1 MGPAA
6 AGQFVAGPPA
16 ACRSATGAS
25 GTAAVTDPLVSVVVP
40 TYRRVASL
48 DRLLAGLAR
57 QRDAPSFEVLV
68 VDNDPGRSAQTVV
81 AAWAR
86 RGLVIPQPNLAESTP
101 GAAAARN
108 TGLRRAR
115 GSIVAFLDDDVV
127 PAPDWLA
134 GICQPLASGRAGVS
148 AGRVVLDPGVPRP
161 RWLDEAG
168 LGGYLAGH
176 DLGPRERPLGPGD
189 ILLTAN
195 AAFRTADLR
204 AVGGFDAALGPRGRG
219 HLVCD
224 DVAALR
230 AVRARGAVAVYSPA
244 TVVHELP
251 MERLRVSWLLRR
263 AYLQGRSDWLLDAR
277 MLADRRAG
285 GARVALSW
293 LTGECVRRRTE
304 LTGGVP
310 AQMVVVHLGCD
321 VARTVGALR
330 EGVRLSRRNTPRP
343 AVAGERAGA

>member
-1 MGPAA
+1 M
-6 AGQFVAGPPA
+6 
-16 ACRSATGAS
+16 
-25 GTAAVTDPLVSVVVP
+25 TDPLVSVVVP
-40 TYRRVASL
+40 TYRRAASL

-57 QRDAPSFEVLV
+57 QRGAPSFEVLV
-68 VDNDPGRSAQTVV
+68 VDNDPARSARAVV
-81 AAWAR
+81 VAWAR
-86 RGLVIPQPNLAESTP
+86 RGLMIPEPDLAESTP

-115 GSIVAFLDDDVV
+115 APIVAFLDDDVV

-134 GICQPLASGRAGVS
+134 GIYEPLATGRAGVS

-161 RWLDEAG
+161 RWLDETG

-176 DLGPRERPLGPGD
+176 DLGPRERPLGPAD

-204 AVGGFDAALGPRGRG
+204 AVGGFDAALGPRGRC

-230 AVRARGAVAVYSPA
+230 AVRARGAAAVYSPA

-251 MERLRVSWLLRR
+251 MERLRVSWFLRR
-263 AYLQGRSDWLLDAR
+263 AYLQGRSDWLLDAGV
-277 MLADRRAG
+277 LAARRAG

-293 LTGECVRRRTE
+293 LIGECGHRLTE

-310 AQMVVVHLGCD
+310 ARMAAVHVGCD
-321 VARTVGALR
+321 VARTVGALQ
-330 EGVRLSRRNTPRP
+330 EGVRLRRRYTARDAG
-343 AVAGERAGA
+343 AVERAGA